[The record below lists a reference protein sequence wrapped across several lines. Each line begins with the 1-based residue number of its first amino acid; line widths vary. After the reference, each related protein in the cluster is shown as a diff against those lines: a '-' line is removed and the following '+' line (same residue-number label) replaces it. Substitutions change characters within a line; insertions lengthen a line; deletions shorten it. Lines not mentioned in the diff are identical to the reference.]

1 MPLMVN
7 RHEEIAFE
15 LAEAS
20 SVMCIGALDTGKTT
34 MARRLIETA
43 LAQNRSVGYVDS
55 DIGNSSL
62 GPPACV
68 SLRVFRRSA
77 DLPRQFDS
85 VSKPDALH
93 FVGGISPERLVLQQV
108 TATAALVEQA
118 RSEADM
124 VVMDTSPMIAGVV
137 GETLKYHKMELCR
150 PEAVVALQRGGELEP
165 VIGMIRRFFGGN
177 VHTAPVEPEV
187 RPSSPDERMGRRAE
201 RIMAAFAPPLDKW
214 RVRTTVFAPTLPSGL
229 DPSRLDG
236 LLVGVHDTDGR
247 CQGLGRLE
255 VDDGNLKVLT
265 NRGEGMQGLRLGS
278 LRLDLGRGDVRP
290 VNLRE
295 LMFGL

>member
-1 MPLMVN
+1 MVTQ
-7 RHEEIAFE
+7 HEEIAFE
-15 LAEAS
+15 LGTAG

-34 MARRLIETA
+34 MAMRLIRAAVDAGRT
-43 LAQNRSVGYVDS
+43 VGYVDS

-68 SLRVFRRSA
+68 SLHVFGGA
-77 DLPRQFDS
+77 D
-85 VSKPDALH
+85 SKSLESRDHQPNALH

-108 TATAALVEQA
+108 TATAALVEAA
-118 RSEADM
+118 RSQAD
-124 VVMDTSPMIAGVV
+124 VVIMDTSPMIAGVV

-165 VIGMIRRFFGGN
+165 VVGMIRRFFGGT
-177 VHTAPVEPEV
+177 VYTAPVEPEV
-187 RPSSPDERMGRRAE
+187 RPSSPDERMRRRSE
-201 RIMAAFAPPLDKW
+201 RIKAAFAPPLEKW
-214 RVRTTVFAPTLPSGL
+214 RVRPTVFAPTLPSGL

-236 LLVGVHDTDGR
+236 LLVGVHDTEGR

-278 LRLDLGRGDVRP
+278 LRVDLDRGDVKP

>member
-1 MPLMVN
+1 MASQ
-7 RHEEIAFE
+7 HEEIASE
-15 LAEAS
+15 LAQAN

-43 LAQNRSVGYVDS
+43 LDAGRSVAYVDS
-55 DIGNSSL
+55 DIGNSSM

-68 SLRVFRRSA
+68 SMRVFRRSVDTA
-77 DLPRQFDS
+77 GNGA
-85 VSKPDALH
+85 PDAVH

-108 TATAALVEQA
+108 TATAALVDQA
-118 RSEADM
+118 RDEADM

-150 PEAVVALQRGGELEP
+150 PDAVVALQRGGELEP
-165 VIGMIRRFFGGN
+165 VVGMMRRFFGGN
-177 VHTAPVEPEV
+177 VHTAPVEPDV

-201 RIMAAFAPPLDKW
+201 KIKAAFAPPLEKW
-214 RVRTTVFAPTLPSGL
+214 RVRPTVFAPTLPSGL
-229 DPSRLDG
+229 DANRLDG
-236 LLVGVHDTDGR
+236 LLVGVHDADGR

-265 NRGEGMQGLRLGS
+265 NAGEGMQGLRLGS
-278 LRLDLGRGDVRP
+278 LRLDLDRGDVRP

>member
-1 MPLMVN
+1 
-7 RHEEIAFE
+7 
-15 LAEAS
+15 
-20 SVMCIGALDTGKTT
+20 
-34 MARRLIETA
+34 MAIRLIAIA
-43 LAQNRSVGYVDS
+43 LAAGRSVGYVDS

-68 SLRVFRRSA
+68 SLRIFRRQA
-77 DLPRQFDS
+77 DLDDFTSQRSGESLKPTS
-85 VSKPDALH
+85 PDALH

-118 RSEADM
+118 RADADM

-150 PEAVVALQRGGELEP
+150 PDAVVALQRGGELEP
-165 VIGMIRRFFGGN
+165 LVGMIRRFFGGN
-177 VHTAPVEPEV
+177 VYTAPVEPDV

-201 RIMAAFAPPLDKW
+201 RIKAAFAPPLEKW
-214 RVRTTVFAPTLPSGL
+214 RVRPTVFAPTLPSGL
-229 DPSRLDG
+229 DPGRLDG
-236 LLVGVHDTDGR
+236 LLVGVHDTEGR

-278 LRLDLGRGDVRP
+278 LRLDLERGDVRP

>member
-1 MPLMVN
+1 MVSQ
-7 RHEEIAFE
+7 HEEIAFE
-15 LAEAS
+15 LHQAS

-34 MARRLIETA
+34 MARRLIEGA
-43 LAQNRSVGYVDS
+43 LAAGRSVGYVDS

-62 GPPACV
+62 GPPACA
-68 SLRVFRRSA
+68 SLRVFRNPA
-77 DLPRQFDS
+77 DLEQNFNQSSP
-85 VSKPDALH
+85 PDALH

-118 RSEADM
+118 RAEADM

-165 VIGMIRRFFGGN
+165 VVGMIRRFFGGN
-177 VHTAPVEPEV
+177 VHTAPVEGEV
-187 RPSSPDERMGRRAE
+187 RPSSPDERMGRRSE
-201 RIMAAFAPPLDKW
+201 RIKAAFAPPLEKW

-229 DPSRLDG
+229 DPGRLDG
-236 LLVGVHDTDGR
+236 LLVGVHDGDGR

-255 VDDGNLKVLT
+255 VDDGTLKVLT

-278 LRLDLGRGDVRP
+278 LRLDLDRGDVRP